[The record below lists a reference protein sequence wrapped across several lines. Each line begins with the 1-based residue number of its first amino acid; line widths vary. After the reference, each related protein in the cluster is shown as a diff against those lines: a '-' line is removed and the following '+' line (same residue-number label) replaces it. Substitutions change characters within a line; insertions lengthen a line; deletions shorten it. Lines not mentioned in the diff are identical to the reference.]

1 MSSSQVGGS
10 VIGSPRTLRVRA
22 AAQQCAASASN
33 REDRPAGPGRPSRDN
48 RPSGL
53 HTSDVLNRWSET
65 TLRRWALGLL
75 VLVAGLVAF
84 AIAVEPQLHGLA
96 ARQHPNAP
104 EFDAGYAI
112 IGCSLVLVGVLLGWL
127 RPRNPIGWLLLLAGL
142 CGSLCNAGQV
152 YGALA
157 IAAPEK
163 HLPLG
168 YLVLAAAA
176 PLWVP
181 ALVIPATVVL
191 ARFPG
196 GTVTGRWGRRFD
208 RTVITGLVLLYLG
221 YANAPNAITDEIR
234 TSSPPHLVPKLVAE
248 GVVITGGLLL
258 LLGLAGTVV
267 TTIHRMIRAGAPERQ
282 QIVLLLMATVTAVA
296 GVVLAP
302 PWLGFLAFLLVPTAI
317 AVGVLRYRLLGV
329 DVVVRR
335 TLLYA
340 ALTGLV
346 LAVFVA
352 VTAALTALLP
362 HGPAPVVV
370 AASLIAV
377 GLAPARDRLQRLV
390 DRVVYGYR
398 ADPWSALARLSSP
411 LGSSAGDD
419 LLAETAE
426 ALARALRVPYVEIRD
441 RGEDVLTRWGEG
453 RAGRELPLRFGGE
466 TLGTLAIGMRP
477 GEEVLASSELRL
489 LNAVTPLVAVVV
501 HALTL
506 TAELQTAQSRL
517 RDAVHTE
524 RQRLRQDLH
533 DGLGPSLTGI
543 GLGLE
548 ALESGSAPHSGELL
562 GRLRTEAGTA
572 LEEVRRIIDDLR
584 PGALD
589 EQGLLEAL
597 HSRVAHAQHGSSGL
611 RLELTAPDSIAVP
624 PEVEVAAYRI
634 VEEALTNVLKHADAK
649 SCSIDISVD
658 DALHVTVEDDGVG
671 LAHRTLNGSGVG
683 MQSMRERAE
692 RLGGRFAA
700 RDRAPG
706 TEIRVDLPLDV
717 R

>member
-1 MSSSQVGGS
+1 M
-10 VIGSPRTLRVRA
+10 I
-22 AAQQCAASASN
+22 
-33 REDRPAGPGRPSRDN
+33 
-48 RPSGL
+48 
-53 HTSDVLNRWSET
+53 NRWSET
-65 TLRRWALGLL
+65 ALRRWALGLL
-75 VLVAGLVAF
+75 VLIAGLVVF
-84 AIAVEPQLHGLA
+84 AIAVEPQVHGLA
-96 ARQHPNAP
+96 ARQHPDAP
-104 EFDAGYAI
+104 EFDAGYAV

-127 RPRNPIGWLLLLAGL
+127 RPRNPIGWLLVLAGL
-142 CGSLCNAGQV
+142 CGSVCNAGQV
-152 YGALA
+152 YGSLA
-157 IAAPEK
+157 VAAPDK
-163 HLPLG
+163 NLPLG
-168 YLVLAAAA
+168 YLVLAASA
-176 PLWVP
+176 PLWIP
-181 ALVIPATVVL
+181 ALVIPATLVL
-191 ARFPG
+191 ARFPSG
-196 GTVTGRWGRRFD
+196 AVTGRWARRFD
-208 RTVITGLVLLYLG
+208 RSSVAGLVLVYVG

-234 TSSPPHLVPKLVAE
+234 TSTPPHLVPKAVAE
-248 GVVITGGLLL
+248 IVAAGGAILLL
-258 LLGLAGTVV
+258 IGLGGTVV
-267 TTIHRMIRAGAPERQ
+267 TAIRRMIRAGAPERQ
-282 QIVLLLMATVTAVA
+282 QIVLVLLATVIAVA

-302 PWLGFLAFLLVPTAI
+302 TWLGFIAFLLVPLAI

-340 ALTGLV
+340 MLTGLV

-352 VTAALTALLP
+352 VTAGLAEVVP

-377 GLAPARDRLQRLV
+377 GLAPARDRVQRLV
-390 DRVVYGYR
+390 DRLVYGYR

-411 LGSSAGDD
+411 LGSSAGED
-419 LLAETAE
+419 LLAETAA
-426 ALARALRVPYVEIRD
+426 ALAGALRVPCVEVRD
-441 RGEDVLTRWGEG
+441 RHGDVLARWGDG
-453 RAGRELPLRFGGE
+453 AAGRELPLRFGGE
-466 TLGTLAIGMRP
+466 ALGILAVGMRP
-477 GEEVLASSELRL
+477 GEEVLGGAELRL
-489 LNAVTPLVAVVV
+489 LDAVTPLVAVVV

-506 TAELQTAQSRL
+506 TAELQTAQQRL

-548 ALESGSAPHSGELL
+548 ALESGSAPRAGELV
-562 GRLRTEAGTA
+562 GRLRTEAGSA
-572 LEEVRRIIDDLR
+572 LDEVRRIIDDLR

-597 HSRVAHAQHGSSGL
+597 HSRVAHVRQGSGL
-611 RLELTAPDSIAVP
+611 RLELNAPDTIAVS

-634 VEEALTNVLKHADAK
+634 VEEALTNVMKHADAK
-649 SCSIDISVD
+649 CCTIGITVD

-671 LAHRTLNGSGVG
+671 LASRSVNGSGVG

-692 RLGGRFAA
+692 RLGGRFAT

-706 TEIRVDLPLDV
+706 TEIRVDLPLGV